1 MTTSEQIFVTQLG
14 VNNPNFEL
22 VQAVGSIWKAKGK
35 IIYVRNMR
43 MNPGAVGYL
52 KTLNFIE
59 SAQEAG
65 GRGVIQ
71 VKLK

>member
-1 MTTSEQIFVTQLG
+1 MTTSQQVFLTQLG
-14 VNNPNFEL
+14 SNPNFEL
-22 VQAVGSIWKAKGK
+22 VEPVGSIWKAKGK
-35 IIYVRNMR
+35 TIYVRNKQ

-52 KTLNFIE
+52 KSLSFVE

-71 VKLK
+71 LKLK

>member
-1 MTTSEQIFVTQLG
+1 MTPSEKIFVDQLG
-14 VNNPNFEL
+14 LNNPNFEL
-22 VQAVGSIWKAKGK
+22 VQASGSIWKAKGK
-35 IIYVRNMR
+35 TIYVRNIK
-43 MNPGAVGYL
+43 MNPGAIGYL

-71 VKLK
+71 VKIK